1 VNITS
6 AEILQHAD
14 EVKGPQFRFR
24 HNRELTAT
32 LSGKTVQAVEVCEV
46 ASADLPPV
54 ALRIC
59 IRFTDGSSLEV
70 DRRSTALPRAK
81 RKVLHLDLA
90 WQSNKQ

>member
-1 VNITS
+1 MNITS
-6 AEILQHAD
+6 AQILQHRD
-14 EVKGPQFRFR
+14 EIKRPQFQFR

-59 IRFTDGSSLEV
+59 IRFNDGSCLLV
-70 DRRSTALPRAK
+70 DRRSTALPRTK
-81 RKVLHLDLA
+81 RKVLHLDLS
-90 WQSNKQ
+90 W